1 MWLRPRLPVLWAMAL
16 FSDLQ
21 QRGEDVSLAQ
31 VGTQGR

>member
-1 MWLRPRLPVLWAMAL
+1 MWLRPRFPVLWAMVL

-21 QRGEDVSLAQ
+21 QMVKDVSLAQ